1 MLLISSWKVFNAISF
16 NAMYFG
22 FGNFHTMET
31 WKTMEFCF
39 FQCKFKKKYTKMGKI
54 PNLSKAQI

>member
-1 MLLISSWKVFNAISF
+1 MLLLYMFIFQGVGLMLLISSWKVFNAISF
-16 NAMYFG
+16 NAMYFV

-39 FQCKFKKKYTKMGKI
+39 F
-54 PNLSKAQI
+54 